1 MVTMMDVKGLLID
14 LDGVLYTGNRA
25 IDGAQE
31 AMDLLKEKKI
41 RFRCVSNTT
50 RACRKTI
57 AERLTRLG
65 FDIPESSLFTPPLA
79 AIACMNAAG
88 KHRCMLV
95 TTGDVH
101 KDFEHTCD
109 INGGAST
116 DYVVIGDAGDTMTY
130 RRLNTAFSAVNAGAE
145 ILALEKDRYWMA
157 PDGLMLSA
165 GPFVAALEFA
175 SGKTA
180 TVVGKPS
187 PMFFEMALRDMNVPP
202 DQAAM
207 IGDDI
212 LTDIAGA
219 RSIGMKAVLVRT
231 GKFNEESLRSA
242 TIKPDWVIDSIASI
256 RDLL

>member
-1 MVTMMDVKGLLID
+1 MMDVKGFLID
-14 LDGVLYTGNRA
+14 LDGVLYTGNKA

-31 AMDLLKEKKI
+31 AIDLLKEKKI

-79 AIACMNAAG
+79 AIAYMNAAG

-109 INGGAST
+109 LNGGAAT

-130 RRLNTAFSAVNAGAE
+130 RLLNTAFCAVNAGAE
-145 ILALEKDRYWMA
+145 IIALEKDRSWMS

-175 SGKTA
+175 TGNTA

-187 PMFFEMALRDMNVPP
+187 PAFFEMALKDMNVCP
-202 DQAAM
+202 DQALM
-207 IGDDI
+207 IGDDV
-212 LTDIAGA
+212 LADIAGA

-242 TIKPDWVIDSIASI
+242 PIKPDWVIDSIANI
-256 RDLL
+256 GDLL

>member
-1 MVTMMDVKGLLID
+1 MMDVKGFLID

-25 IDGAQE
+25 INGAQG
-31 AMDLLKEKKI
+31 AIDLLKEKKI

-57 AERLTRLG
+57 GERLTRLG

-79 AIACMNAAG
+79 AIAYMNAAG

-109 INGGAST
+109 LNGGAAT

-130 RRLNTAFSAVNAGAE
+130 RRLNAAFCAVNAGAE
-145 ILALEKDRYWMA
+145 IIALEKDRSWMS

-175 SGKTA
+175 TGKTA

-187 PMFFEMALRDMNVPP
+187 TAFFEMALKDMNVRP
-202 DQAAM
+202 DQAVM

-219 RSIGMKAVLVRT
+219 RSIGMKATLVRT

-242 TIKPDWVIDSIASI
+242 PIRPDCVIDSIADI

>member
-1 MVTMMDVKGLLID
+1 MDVKGFLID
-14 LDGVLYTGNRA
+14 LDGVLYQGDQP
-25 IDGAQE
+25 IDGAQAAIE
-31 AMDLLKEKKI
+31 LLVEKKY
-41 RFRCVSNTT
+41 RFRFVSNTT
-50 RACRKTI
+50 RKCRKTI
-57 AERLTRLG
+57 SDRLARLG
-65 FDIPESSLFTPPLA
+65 FEIPESSIFTPPLA
-79 AIACMNAAG
+79 AIARMNAAG

-109 INGGAST
+109 LNGGAAT
-116 DYVVIGDAGDTMTY
+116 DYVVIGDAGDAMTY
-130 RRLNTAFSAVNAGAE
+130 RLLNAAFSAVNAGAG
-145 ILALEKDRYWMA
+145 ILALEKDRSWMS

-175 SGKTA
+175 TGKTA

-187 PMFFEMALRDMNVPP
+187 PMFFEMALKDMNVHP
-202 DQAAM
+202 DQAVI

-242 TIKPDWVIDSIASI
+242 PVIPDWVINSIASI
-256 RDLL
+256 GDLL

>member
-1 MVTMMDVKGLLID
+1 MDVKGFLID

-25 IDGAQE
+25 IDGAQG
-31 AMDLLKEKKI
+31 AIDLLKEKKI

-65 FDIPESSLFTPPLA
+65 FDIPESSLFTPSLA
-79 AIACMNAAG
+79 AIAYMNAAG

-109 INGGAST
+109 LNGGAAT
-116 DYVVIGDAGDTMTY
+116 DYVVIGDAGDTLTY
-130 RRLNTAFSAVNAGAE
+130 RLLNTAFCAVNSGGE
-145 ILALEKDRYWMA
+145 IIALEKDRFWMS

-175 SGKTA
+175 TGKTA

-187 PMFFEMALRDMNVPP
+187 KAFFEMALKDMNVRP
-202 DQAAM
+202 DQATM

-219 RSIGMKAVLVRT
+219 RSIGMKSALVRT
-231 GKFNEESLRSA
+231 GKFNKESLRTA
-242 TIKPDWVIDSIASI
+242 TIKPDWVIDSIANI
-256 RDLL
+256 GDLL